1 MPLLQLRAPT
11 ALRSLRRA
19 QRRLWWQRFSLR
31 MVRVAWLPVMA
42 GALALA
48 LTRWAVLPQRLDLP
62 TDIVVA
68 ALAAASLGFA
78 LWHRVALQ
86 QTAVRLDAAAN
97 SHDSLATAV
106 YLASTQ
112 RSDGWAQV
120 QADYAEKLAARLQ
133 IPLLLPWPRLG
144 GWGSAL
150 LSLAVLAAAMLAP
163 PQPLQPWQPVRPAS
177 GVMPELPSAPE
188 AFASAQQA
196 IGEDQAQLLTADAR
210 LLREI
215 EEQLTDPATRKWIH
229 DLREVVQ
236 AVQEGRIDKRQA
248 LEQLAALEAAK
259 PQKPELDAALDGA
272 KNPEGSQGQAAD
284 RDPQEAERQR
294 DVAARNAVLDAT
306 KQAMAEAPEGEDK
319 KALEKALEQGDLGL
333 VAKALE
339 KLAEKD
345 LDAKTIEKWRKTLE
359 KFADALKDAK
369 VPKKLEE
376 LAKKIQRLEQ
386 QRAEQGGLN
395 PSDQRRLQEARRE
408 AEQLRRDH
416 GDPQAAQR
424 QVQRL
429 ERQARQAADEMR
441 RASEQSSRLGKS
453 GQQGDKGQKG
463 QQGEQ
468 GQQGQQ
474 GGKGQQAMKE
484 AMRQAADELRRQD
497 EGQKSRQAQRIGESR
512 MRDLREAL
520 SREQN
525 QRGQDRRGQP
535 SEQPGGL
542 QEGDEPGGRQAA
554 GKERLQKGQSGS
566 KKQSQD
572 QHNSGDPAGEPSPEG
587 GQPGQG
593 EKSGAAGKKREF
605 RLGSK
610 GLGDK
615 SRTELIN
622 EGYEKRSGQRGSG
635 GQGQQQGDGGSQAGT
650 TPGQKDGQG
659 KKIGMQA
666 ARTEKLKGQQGSGPD
681 VKQTFLDAAR
691 KGFSR
696 QGWKEV
702 YAEYSQVAED
712 MLDKEGLPAGR
723 KALVRRYFEKI
734 RPR

>member
-1 MPLLQLRAPT
+1 M
-11 ALRSLRRA
+11 RRA
-19 QRRLWWQRFSLR
+19 QQRLWWQRFSLR
-31 MVRVAWLPVMA
+31 LTRAAWLPLLA
-42 GALALA
+42 GAAALA
-48 LTRWAVLPQRLDLP
+48 LTRWAALPQQLDL
-62 TDIVVA
+62 A
-68 ALAAASLGFA
+68 ADLLLALLTGATLVFA
-78 LWHRVALQ
+78 IWHRMPLHQ
-86 QTAVRLDAAAN
+86 SAVRLDAAAL
-97 SHDSLATAV
+97 SYDSLATAV

-112 RSDGWAQV
+112 RVDGWAQV
-120 QADYAEKLAARLQ
+120 QAKHANELAGRLRLE
-133 IPLLLPWPRLG
+133 LLLPWPRLAG
-144 GWGSAL
+144 AFRALVSTAL
-150 LSLAVLAAAMLAP
+150 LGVAVLAP
-163 PQPLQPWQPVRPAS
+163 PQLWQRLQHVQAADGIWPQ
-177 GVMPELPSAPE
+177 LPGAPE
-188 AFASAQQA
+188 TFASAKDA
-196 IGEDQAQLLTADAR
+196 LGEDQAQILTADAR
-210 LLREI
+210 LLREV
-215 EEQLTDPATRKWIH
+215 EDQLTDPATRKWIH

-248 LEQLAALEAAK
+248 LEQLAALEVAK
-259 PQKPELDAALDGA
+259 PHTPELDTALDAA
-272 KNPEGSQGQAAD
+272 KHPDAAPVPPVD
-284 RDPQEAERQR
+284 RDPQEADRQR

-306 KQAMAEAPEGEDK
+306 KQAMAQAPDGEDK

-369 VPKKLEE
+369 VPKRLEE
-376 LAKKIQRLEQ
+376 LAKKIQRLEK

-395 PSDQRRLQEARRE
+395 PSDQRRLQDARRE
-408 AEQLRRDH
+408 AEQLKRDH
-416 GDPQAAQR
+416 GDVQAAQR

-441 RASEQSSRLGKS
+441 RANESESRLGKG

-463 QQGEQ
+463 QQGQQVQQ
-468 GQQGQQ
+468 GQQG

-525 QRGQDRRGQP
+525 RAGQDRREQGGEQQGDQQGGEGQQRKADGT
-535 SEQPGGL
+535 S
-542 QEGDEPGGRQAA
+542 
-554 GKERLQKGQSGS
+554 RLQKRKPGDKSGG
-566 KKQSQD
+566 QD
-572 QHNSGDPAGEPSPEG
+572 QHNSGDDPGQPSPEA

-593 EKSGAAGKKREF
+593 EKSGGGAKKREF

-615 SRTELIN
+615 SRTDLIN
-622 EGYEKRSGQRGSG
+622 EGYEQRSGQRGSG
-635 GQGQQQGDGGSQAGT
+635 GQGQQPGESGSQAGT
-650 TPGQKDGQG
+650 TPGQNDGQG
-659 KKIGMQA
+659 KKIALQA

-691 KGFSR
+691 KGFAR